1 VFDFRF
7 IIAKSI
13 LIDTLPILND
23 ESFLISLLIKFL
35 ATGKLV
41 SVRSVV
47 VHGVSTSSSVTEKS
61 FDNFLNL

>member
-13 LIDTLPILND
+13 LIDTLPILID
-23 ESFLISLLIKFL
+23 ESLFISLLRKSIKI
-35 ATGKLV
+35 GKLV